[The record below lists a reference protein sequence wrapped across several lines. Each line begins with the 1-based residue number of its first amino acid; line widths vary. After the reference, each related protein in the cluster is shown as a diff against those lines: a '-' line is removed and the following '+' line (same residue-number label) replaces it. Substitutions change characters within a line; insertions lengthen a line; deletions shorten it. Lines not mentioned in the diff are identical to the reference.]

1 MIDRA
6 VILAAG
12 RGTRFLPYTKAY
24 PKEMLA
30 VADKPAL
37 QLLVEEVSA
46 SGIKN
51 VLIVISRDKQDV
63 VRHFTPDRELERS
76 LEKEGKGD
84 AAEQLRALD
93 NLAEVSFAYQQ
104 TANGTGNA
112 LLLAEDWAEN
122 KPFAVLNGDDVIL
135 SDEPVTLQLARAY
148 ERCRSCVVGVQQV
161 DRNAIRKYA
170 SCRVEESD
178 GRLHRISD
186 IVEKPRDNEVYS
198 LLAPLGRYVALPQ
211 VFDVIRRTPK
221 RGNEVCFTDAL
232 QIMAREQ
239 GIFAYEFQG
248 ERFDFGDKLGYVKG
262 VTRYALADG
271 RFHDE
276 YLAYLKELIKNL

>member
-84 AAEQLRALD
+84 VAEQLRALD

-112 LLLAEDWAEN
+112 LLLAEDWAEH

-161 DRNAIRKYA
+161 DRDAIRKYA

-232 QIMAREQ
+232 QIMARE
-239 GIFAYEFQG
+239 
-248 ERFDFGDKLGYVKG
+248 
-262 VTRYALADG
+262 
-271 RFHDE
+271 
-276 YLAYLKELIKNL
+276 